1 VLSGVTVSLI
11 LLGYVIV
18 LAVEL
23 SRLYMRLPWR
33 MPIVV
38 TLASICWFL
47 HAIYLWNLLGDAQSP
62 AKLVPSTMYS
72 WSHLAALIFGLV
84 YIVLSIKRSTN
95 AVGAFLLPLV
105 IAMILGAAAVGSGQP
120 FDRSEVTGS
129 LWRPVHAGA
138 LIVGTVAVFLGFAAA
153 MMNIAQERR
162 LKTKRLVTKDWRLP
176 SLEYLHAMGR
186 SCLVVSTVSI
196 AMGLVSGVV
205 LNIQRNGTV
214 NWLESGIVFCA
225 GLLVWLVVASIL
237 EWEASRR
244 GTSWSAYLNIAS
256 FAIVLIAL
264 TLVFSTP
271 HGRGRM
277 VTSSVQQTTEVLP

>member
-1 VLSGVTVSLI
+1 
-11 LLGYVIV
+11 
-18 LAVEL
+18 
-23 SRLYMRLPWR
+23 

-47 HAIYLWNLLGDAQSP
+47 HAIYLWNLQGDSLSP

-72 WSHLAALIFGLV
+72 WSNLAALVFGLV
-84 YIVLSIKRSTN
+84 YIVMSIKRPTN

-105 IAMILGAAAVGSGQP
+105 IAMILGVAAVGSGQP
-120 FDRSEVTGS
+120 IDRSEVAGS
-129 LWRPVHAGA
+129 LWRPIHGGA

-153 MMNIAQERR
+153 LMNVAQERR

-196 AMGLVSGVV
+196 AIGLVSGVV
-205 LNIQRNGTV
+205 LNIQRNGSV

-225 GLLVWLVVASIL
+225 GLLVWLVVASVL
-237 EWEASRR
+237 EWEAARR

-277 VTSSVQQTTEVLP
+277 VTASSQQTTERLP

>member
-1 VLSGVTVSLI
+1 
-11 LLGYVIV
+11 
-18 LAVEL
+18 L

-47 HAIYLWNLLGDAQSP
+47 HAVYLWNLQGDSLSP

-84 YIVLSIKRSTN
+84 YIVMSIRRPTD
-95 AVGAFLLPLV
+95 AVGAFLLPMV

-129 LWRPVHAGA
+129 LWRPVHGGA

-153 MMNIAQERR
+153 LMNIAQERR

-186 SCLVVSTVSI
+186 SCLVVSTVAI

-225 GLLVWLVVASIL
+225 GLLVWLVVASIF
-237 EWEASRR
+237 EWEAARR

-256 FAIVLIAL
+256 FAVVLIAL

-277 VTSSVQQTTEVLP
+277 VTENPQPTTEGLP

>member
-1 VLSGVTVSLI
+1 MLSGVTVSII

-47 HAIYLWNLLGDAQSP
+47 HAIYLWNLQGDSLSP

-72 WSHLAALIFGLV
+72 WSHLAALVFGLV
-84 YIVLSIKRSTN
+84 YIVMSIKRPTN

-105 IAMILGAAAVGSGQP
+105 IAMILGVAAVGSGQP
-120 FDRSEVTGS
+120 IDRSEVAGS
-129 LWRPVHAGA
+129 LWRPIHGGA

-153 MMNIAQERR
+153 LMNVAQERR

-196 AMGLVSGVV
+196 AIGLVSGVV
-205 LNIQRNGTV
+205 LNIQRNGSV

-225 GLLVWLVVASIL
+225 GLLVWLVVASVL
-237 EWEASRR
+237 EWEAARR

-277 VTSSVQQTTEVLP
+277 VTASPQQTTERLP

>member
-1 VLSGVTVSLI
+1 MLSGVTVSII

-47 HAIYLWNLLGDAQSP
+47 HAIYLWNLQGDSLSP

-72 WSHLAALIFGLV
+72 WSHLAALVFGLV
-84 YIVLSIKRSTN
+84 YIVMSIKRPTN

-105 IAMILGAAAVGSGQP
+105 IAMILGVAAVGSGQP
-120 FDRSEVTGS
+120 IDRSEVAGS
-129 LWRPVHAGA
+129 LWRPIHGGA

-153 MMNIAQERR
+153 LMNVAQERR

-196 AMGLVSGVV
+196 AIGLVSGVV
-205 LNIQRNGTV
+205 LNLQRNGSV

-225 GLLVWLVVASIL
+225 GLLVWLVVASVL
-237 EWEASRR
+237 EWEAARR

-277 VTSSVQQTTEVLP
+277 VTASPQQTTERLP

>member
-1 VLSGVTVSLI
+1 MLSGVTVSII

-47 HAIYLWNLLGDAQSP
+47 HAIYLWNLQGDSLSP

-72 WSHLAALIFGLV
+72 WSHLAALVFGLV
-84 YIVLSIKRSTN
+84 YIVMSIKRPTN

-105 IAMILGAAAVGSGQP
+105 IAMILGVAAVGSGQP
-120 FDRSEVTGS
+120 IDRSEVAGS
-129 LWRPVHAGA
+129 LWRPIHGGA

-153 MMNIAQERR
+153 LMNVAQERR

-196 AMGLVSGVV
+196 AIGLVSGVV
-205 LNIQRNGTV
+205 LNIQRNGSV

-225 GLLVWLVVASIL
+225 GLLVWLVVASVL
-237 EWEASRR
+237 EWEAARR

-277 VTSSVQQTTEVLP
+277 VTAGPQQKTERLP

>member
-1 VLSGVTVSLI
+1 MLSGVTVSII

-47 HAIYLWNLLGDAQSP
+47 HAIYLWNLQGDSLSP

-72 WSHLAALIFGLV
+72 WSHLAALVFGLV
-84 YIVLSIKRSTN
+84 YIVMSIKRPTN

-105 IAMILGAAAVGSGQP
+105 IAMILGVAAVGSGQP
-120 FDRSEVTGS
+120 IDRSEVAGS
-129 LWRPVHAGA
+129 LWRPIHGGA

-153 MMNIAQERR
+153 LMNVAQERR

-196 AMGLVSGVV
+196 AIGLVSGVV
-205 LNIQRNGTV
+205 LNIQRNGSV

-225 GLLVWLVVASIL
+225 GLLVWLVVASVL
-237 EWEASRR
+237 EWEAARR

-277 VTSSVQQTTEVLP
+277 VTASSQQTTERLP

>member
-1 VLSGVTVSLI
+1 
-11 LLGYVIV
+11 
-18 LAVEL
+18 
-23 SRLYMRLPWR
+23 
-33 MPIVV
+33 
-38 TLASICWFL
+38 
-47 HAIYLWNLLGDAQSP
+47 
-62 AKLVPSTMYS
+62 MYS
-72 WSHLAALIFGLV
+72 WSHLAALVFGLV
-84 YIVLSIKRSTN
+84 YIVMSIKRPTN

-105 IAMILGAAAVGSGQP
+105 IAMILGVAAVGSGQP
-120 FDRSEVTGS
+120 IDRSEVAGS
-129 LWRPVHAGA
+129 LWRPIHGGA

-153 MMNIAQERR
+153 LMNVAQERR

-196 AMGLVSGVV
+196 AIGLVSGVV
-205 LNIQRNGTV
+205 LNLQRNGSV

-225 GLLVWLVVASIL
+225 GLLVWLVVASVL
-237 EWEASRR
+237 EWEAARR

-277 VTSSVQQTTEVLP
+277 VTASPLQTTERLP

>member
-1 VLSGVTVSLI
+1 VLSGVTVSII

-18 LAVEL
+18 LAFEL

-47 HAIYLWNLLGDAQSP
+47 HAIYLWNLQGDSLSP

-84 YIVLSIKRSTN
+84 YIVISIKRPTN

-105 IAMILGAAAVGSGQP
+105 IAMILGVAAVGSGQP
-120 FDRSEVTGS
+120 IDRSEVAGS
-129 LWRPVHAGA
+129 LWRPIHGGA

-153 MMNIAQERR
+153 LMNVAQERR

-196 AMGLVSGVV
+196 AIGLVSGVV
-205 LNIQRNGTV
+205 LNIQRNGSV

-225 GLLVWLVVASIL
+225 GLLVWLVVASVL
-237 EWEASRR
+237 EWEAARR

-277 VTSSVQQTTEVLP
+277 VTASSQQTTERLP